1 MIPKDAALP
10 EGRILNGRYRIWQK
24 LGGGGFGLTYLA
36 TVRDA
41 PVQGGLVV
49 IKEHFP
55 AWCVTRHPTTG
66 QVCVNE
72 GEQTRYDWSLDAFK
86 HEAQQLSILNHPNII
101 RVTDAFEENNT
112 AYYVMPYV
120 RGGSLAD
127 GVKWLRR
134 KGQRLSQAAVLKLM
148 RALLS
153 ALEHMHH
160 STLRGVPVYHLDIKP
175 GNILLSSNG
184 VEELPVLID
193 FGSPE
198 MGSPGFMPHEQRT
211 PTAIGPWTDIY
222 ALAASIHKLLTGRTP
237 ASHLDEK
244 CEALTT
250 PPPQAPLAQ
259 NQELLACYDME
270 LLESIDRALSW
281 EPSRRFSDAAQW
293 LRILDSIPLRL
304 PDKGVDL
311 LRLMLNIRTNEL
323 VAPVSLWETEES
335 NARSSRQEWMRNLA
349 IFLATAGAVSL
360 LGVALIPGGDE
371 EPESAIYSPEPEN
384 TQSGR
389 EPGQQEEQKQ
399 QERQQREQAAEQERL
414 ERQKKEQAE
423 QERQREEQE
432 RLERQ
437 KKEQAEQERQREEQE
452 RLERQKREQAEQE
465 RQREE
470 QERLERQKKEQAE
483 QERQREEQE
492 RLERQKKEQAEQERQ
507 REEQER
513 LERQKKEKAEQERQR
528 EEQERLERQKKEKA
542 EQERKRK
549 EQAERERKQ
558 KEQKAQ
564 ERKQKEQAEQE
575 RKRQEQLRKQREEQ
589 QRRQNTVKPSAG
601 KHVCPSASEIRS
613 ARPGRPA
620 YQKLLEGAKQGCPNC
635 SRWLQYVKNR

>member
-1 MIPKDAALP
+1 MIPNDTALP
-10 EGRILNGRYRIWQK
+10 EGRTLNGRYRIWQK

-55 AWCVTRHPTTG
+55 AWCATRHPTTG
-66 QVCVNE
+66 QVCVKE
-72 GEQTRYDWSLDAFK
+72 GEQTKYDWSLDAFK

-148 RALLS
+148 RSLLS

-211 PTAIGPWTDIY
+211 PSAIGPWTDLY

-237 ASHLDEK
+237 ASHLNEQ
-244 CEALTT
+244 CEALTS

-259 NQELLACYDME
+259 NQELLACYDVE

-323 VAPVSLWETEES
+323 VAPVSLWETEKS
-335 NARSSRQEWMRNLA
+335 DTRSSRQEWMRNLA

-371 EPESAIYSPEPEN
+371 ETEPVVYSPEPEN
-384 TQSGR
+384 TLPGR
-389 EPGQQEEQKQ
+389 EPEQQEQLEH
-399 QERQQREQAAEQERL
+399 QQREQAEQER
-414 ERQKKEQAE
+414 RQKEQAE
-423 QERQREEQE
+423 QER
-432 RLERQ
+432 RQ
-437 KKEQAEQERQREEQE
+437 KEQAEQER
-452 RLERQKREQAEQE
+452 RQ
-465 RQREE
+465 
-470 QERLERQKKEQAE
+470 KEQAE
-483 QERQREEQE
+483 QER
-492 RLERQKKEQAEQERQ
+492 RQKEQAEQER
-507 REEQER
+507 
-513 LERQKKEKAEQERQR
+513 RQKEQAEQERRQKEQAEQEHR
-528 EEQERLERQKKEKA
+528 QKEQAEQERRQKEQA
-542 EQERKRK
+542 EQERRQKEQAEQERRQKEQAEQESRQKEQAEQERRQKERAEQERRQKEQAERERKRK

-558 KEQKAQ
+558 
-564 ERKQKEQAEQE
+564 REQAEQE

-589 QRRQNTVKPSAG
+589 RRQSTVKPSRG
-601 KHVCPSASEIRS
+601 KHVCPSLREIK
-613 ARPGRPA
+613 AAKPGRPA
-620 YQKLLEGAKQGCPNC
+620 YERLKEGARQGCPSC
-635 SRWLQYVKNR
+635 SRWLHAVNNR